1 VQAVTTA
8 CVRPLRHTQ
17 LTLLLP
23 FRTGAIFH
31 ANAELSGAAEL
42 LFAVYQQL
50 DPAGPA
56 ATTAALEQVRRGY
69 MSSCLSC
76 LRQTAH
82 TTAASAAAAAVAAVR
97 ALSLL
102 EALLDD
108 SERERGDR
116 GLLSH
121 AARQRG
127 RPVKVRLQCAPAL
140 LQLPT
145 ATATTAATTGTN
157 SAATSNEG
165 YSASAGVCMGPANR
179 PGTSTAAATAATS
192 STGSGSELL
201 LELRSSATL
210 WDVRC
215 RVAAAAAEAA
225 AAAAAQDAAGS
236 DEDEELSQQIAAVAA
251 ADAAAAAAQPQEV
264 VLYCGTRLLRNTDN
278 GRTLQELGLAASSS
292 GSGSDTT
299 VWRAEKAAV
308 AYSAQGEKAAYT

>member
-1 VQAVTTA
+1 M
-8 CVRPLRHTQ
+8 
-17 LTLLLP
+17 LLLACC
-23 FRTGAIFH
+23 TGLF
-31 ANAELSGAAEL
+31 LSTGAAEL

-76 LRQTAH
+76 LRQSAY
-82 TTAASAAAAAVAAVR
+82 TTAAAAAVAAVR

-127 RPVKVRLQCAPAL
+127 RAVKLRLQCAPAL

-145 ATATTAATTGTN
+145 ATATAAATTGTN
-157 SAATSNEG
+157 SAATNGG

-179 PGTSTAAATAATS
+179 PGSSIAAASTAAGS
-192 STGSGSELL
+192 STSSGSELL

-236 DEDEELSQQIAAVAA
+236 DDDEELSQQIAAAAA
-251 ADAAAAAAQPQEV
+251 ADAAAAAVQPQEV
-264 VLYCGTRLLRNTDN
+264 VLYCGTRLLRDTDN
-278 GRTLQELGLAASSS
+278 GRTLQELGLAGSSS
-292 GSGSDTT
+292 GSASDAT

-308 AYSAQGEKAAYT
+308 AYSAQGKQAQLLFVHAQT

>member
-1 VQAVTTA
+1 V
-8 CVRPLRHTQ
+8 
-17 LTLLLP
+17 LLYI
-23 FRTGAIFH
+23 TGSISH
-31 ANAELSGAAEL
+31 ANTAPTGAAEL

-69 MSSCLSC
+69 MNSCLSC
-76 LRQTAH
+76 LRQSAH
-82 TTAASAAAAAVAAVR
+82 TAAAAPAAAVAAVR

-108 SERERGDR
+108 SEREKGDR

-127 RPVKVRLQCAPAL
+127 RPVKLRLQCTPAL
-140 LQLPT
+140 LRLPT
-145 ATATTAATTGTN
+145 ATATATVGAAASTASGTTNG
-157 SAATSNEG
+157 G

-179 PGTSTAAATAATS
+179 PGAAAAS
-192 STGSGSELL
+192 STNSGSELL

-236 DEDEELSQQIAAVAA
+236 DDDEGLSQQIAAAA
-251 ADAAAAAAQPQEV
+251 EAAAAAVQPQEV
-264 VLYCGTRLLRNTDN
+264 VLYCGTRLLRDTDN
-278 GRTLQELGLAASSS
+278 GRTLHELGLAGSSS
-292 GSGSDTT
+292 SSSSSSSGGSTNGSGSDAT

-308 AYSAQGEKAAYT
+308 AYSAQGEHRQSLFSHTCIEYCLCFV

>member
-1 VQAVTTA
+1 
-8 CVRPLRHTQ
+8 
-17 LTLLLP
+17 
-23 FRTGAIFH
+23 
-31 ANAELSGAAEL
+31 
-42 LFAVYQQL
+42 
-50 DPAGPA
+50 
-56 ATTAALEQVRRGY
+56 

-82 TTAASAAAAAVAAVR
+82 NSAASAAAAAVAAVR

-127 RPVKVRLQCAPAL
+127 CAVKLRLQCEPAL

-145 ATATTAATTGTN
+145 ATATAAATTGAS
-157 SAATSNEG
+157 SAAISNEG
-165 YSASAGVCMGPANR
+165 YAASAGVCMGPANR
-179 PGTSTAAATAATS
+179 PGTSTPAASTAATS
-192 STGSGSELL
+192 STSSSSELL

-215 RVAAAAAEAA
+215 RVAAAAAETS

-236 DEDEELSQQIAAVAA
+236 DEDEELSQQIATVAA

-264 VLYCGTRLLRNTDN
+264 VLYCGTRLLRDTDN
-278 GRTLQELGLAASSS
+278 GRTLQELELAGSSASS
-292 GSGSDTT
+292 GSDAT

-308 AYSAQGEKAAYT
+308 AYSAQGEQAQVLFVHADT